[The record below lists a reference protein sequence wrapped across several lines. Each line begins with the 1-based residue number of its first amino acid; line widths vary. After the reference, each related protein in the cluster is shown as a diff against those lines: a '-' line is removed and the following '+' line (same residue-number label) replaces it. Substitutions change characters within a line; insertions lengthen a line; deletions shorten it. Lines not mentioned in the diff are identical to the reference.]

1 MDSEEPKIPCIYCE
15 KDFEISFEDFKK
27 DEILHCPFCNRKFT
41 VDDFVSYSEKVF
53 IANSEKIIKKLK
65 SEINSRK

>member
-1 MDSEEPKIPCIYCE
+1 MSNEEPKIPCIYCE
-15 KDFEISFEDFKK
+15 KEFEIPFEDFQK
-27 DEILHCPFCNRKFT
+27 DEVLHCPFCKKNFT

-65 SEINSRK
+65 CEIKSRT